1 MLVIVGSLR
10 NWNNLISR
18 WLNLYKWLKQGYNRL
33 KIRYKRLRNKR
44 LHLEELR
51 IKIQTQLLS
60 VSFSK
65 MYDLELNQKINEE
78 MIRSVSLKGL
88 INNLRSRYEEL
99 IRS

>member
-18 WLNLYKWLKQGYNRL
+18 WLNLYKWLKQGYNRS

-51 IKIQTQLLS
+51 IKTQTQLLS